1 MFEELTYKRFKELA
15 DCNNRIAVYKEIPG
29 DQLTPINAYLA
40 LNNAVSAITLLE
52 SNPKRKALGQI
63 FALVLQSLCVN

>member
-52 SNPKRKALGQI
+52 STQKKSTWANFRTCASIP
-63 FALVLQSLCVN
+63 LC